1 MKYIKLDN
9 DPTMW
14 LLQDNGKRLPILDMA
29 DLYQHGLYPVETI
42 PLEEMES
49 YPVEKA
55 KSANA

>member
-14 LLQDNGKRLPILDMA
+14 LLQDSGKRLSILDMA
-29 DLYQHGLYPVETI
+29 DLYKHGLYPVEII

-49 YPVEKA
+49 YPVEKV
-55 KSANA
+55 KNANA